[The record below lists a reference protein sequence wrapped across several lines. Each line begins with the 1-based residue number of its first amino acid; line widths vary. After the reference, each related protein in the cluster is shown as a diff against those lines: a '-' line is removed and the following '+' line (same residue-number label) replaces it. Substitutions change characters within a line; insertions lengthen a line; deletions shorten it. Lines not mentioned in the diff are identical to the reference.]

1 MGIMRFDVT
10 APDRITPDTAKT
22 GYITG
27 FERIPW
33 RSEVRLDGTQLQVL
47 RDYNESGCFHML
59 WPVDRHGLTT
69 VSTGNLIERERPY
82 RLPLEF
88 ARGKIAQFRSQMSDW
103 RAMGLEV
110 PQSITGKFDE
120 AQKQFRVAVLTQDEN
135 PVLST
140 KAAGEAL
147 SLILDAGVL
156 LSAIYSNR
164 TMVARRRLESE
175 NTCLLGTD
183 LGMGVPDK
191 LASAQIL
198 DAFNAA
204 IVSLSWREVEAG
216 ENRREWEVFD
226 RQIAWCEAHH
236 LDVCAGPLFQL
247 GPGGTPDWLCLF
259 EKDTD
264 SMRSA
269 VSQYVEAA
277 VTRYKGRVQMWQ
289 CSGRTNMAIYSTISE
304 EDRVQLTA
312 HVVEQVA
319 SLDPKTPRVI
329 SFDCPWAE
337 YVGSRDTD
345 FPPLYFADALIRSGL
360 GISGIMLE
368 INLGYLPGGTLP
380 RDPIEMNRLL
390 DLWGGLG
397 VPLYVTLCIPSSPG
411 ADPNARHKSLPV
423 QPVCS
428 PETQRILANRYLSLL
443 TARSIVHG
451 VFWAQLHD
459 SKPHAYPHGGLF
471 DALGRPKPILRT
483 IAALK
488 HAFFLRFEDS
498 ASQAIAANVRL

>member
-10 APDRITPDTAKT
+10 APDRITPETAQT

-33 RSEVRLDGTQLQVL
+33 RSEIRLVDNQLQVV
-47 RDYNESGCFHML
+47 RDLNESGCFHML

-88 ARGKIAQFRSQMSDW
+88 ARGKIAQFRNQMSDW
-103 RAMGLEV
+103 RAMGLEMPKSV
-110 PQSITGKFDE
+110 LGKAEE
-120 AQKQFRVAVLTQDEN
+120 AQKRFRTAILSQDDD
-135 PVLST
+135 PTLS
-140 KAAGEAL
+140 AQVAGEAL

-156 LSAIYSNR
+156 LSAVYANR
-164 TMVARRRLESE
+164 TMAARRQLETK
-175 NTCLLGTD
+175 NTCILGVD
-183 LGMGVPDK
+183 LGITAPAQP
-191 LASAQIL
+191 ASTQIL
-198 DAFNAA
+198 DAFNMAN
-204 IVSLSWREVEAG
+204 VSLTWREVEAG

-226 RQIAWCEAHH
+226 RQIAWCEENH

-247 GPGGTPDWLCLF
+247 GPGSTPDWLCLF
-259 EKDTD
+259 EDDTD
-264 SMRSA
+264 AMRSA

-277 VTRYKGRVQMWQ
+277 VTRYRGRVHMWQ
-289 CSGRTNMAIYSTISE
+289 CSGRTNMDIYSSLSE

-319 SLDPKTPRVI
+319 SLDPKTPRII
-329 SFDCPWAE
+329 SFDAPWAE
-337 YVGSRDTD
+337 YVGSRETD

-368 INLGYLPGGTLP
+368 MNLGYMPGGTFP
-380 RDPIEMNRLL
+380 RDPVDLNRLI

-397 VPLYVTLCIPSSPG
+397 VPLYVKLCVPSKSGP
-411 ADPNARHKSLPV
+411 DPKSRHKTAPV
-423 QPVCS
+423 QSACS
-428 PETQRILANRYLSLL
+428 PETQRILANRYFSLL
-443 TARSIVHG
+443 VARSVVHG
-451 VFWAQLHD
+451 VFWSQLHD
-459 SKPHAYPHGGLF
+459 SQPHDYPHGGLF

-483 IAALK
+483 IAALRQ
-488 HAFFLRFEDS
+488 AFF
-498 ASQAIAANVRL
+498 

>member
-10 APDRITPDTAKT
+10 APDRITPETART

-33 RSEVRLDGTQLQVL
+33 RSEVRLVGNQLQVS
-47 RDYNESGCFHML
+47 RDFSESGCFHML

-88 ARGKIAQFRSQMSDW
+88 ARGKIAQFRSQLSDW
-103 RAMGLEV
+103 RAMGLDV
-110 PQSITGKFDE
+110 PQSIISKAEE
-120 AQKQFRVAVLTQDEN
+120 AQKRLRVAILSQNDDLH
-135 PVLST
+135 LST
-140 KAAGEAL
+140 QAANEAL

-156 LSAIYSNR
+156 LAAIYANR

-183 LGMGVPDK
+183 LGMTAPDK

-198 DAFNAA
+198 DAFNTAR
-204 IVSLSWREVEAG
+204 VSLSWRQVEAG
-216 ENRREWEVFD
+216 ENRREWEAFD
-226 RQIAWCEAHH
+226 RQIAWCREHH
-236 LDVCAGPLFQL
+236 LDICAGPLFQL
-247 GPGGTPDWLCLF
+247 GPSGAPDWLCLF
-259 EKDTD
+259 EDD
-264 SMRSA
+264 IDAMRSA

-277 VTRYKGRVQMWQ
+277 VTRYRGRVQMWL
-289 CSGRTNMAIYSTISE
+289 CSGRTNMDIYSSLSE

-312 HVVEQVA
+312 HVVEQIA

-337 YVGSRDTD
+337 YVGSRETD

-368 INLGYLPGGTLP
+368 INLGYMPGGTLP
-380 RDPIEMNRLL
+380 RDPIELNRLI

-411 ADPNARHKSLPV
+411 SDTNSRHKTMAV
-423 QPVCS
+423 QPICS
-428 PETQRILANRYLSLL
+428 VETQRILANRYLSLL
-443 TARSIVHG
+443 TARSVIHG
-451 VFWAQLHD
+451 VFWSQLHD
-459 SKPHAYPHGGLF
+459 SQPHDYPHGGLF
-471 DALGRPKPILRT
+471 DSLGRPKPVLRT
-483 IAALK
+483 IASLR
-488 HAFFLRFEDS
+488 HAFF
-498 ASQAIAANVRL
+498 